1 MSVMDLLRAA
11 TLTKQLC
18 DRRVELVRLFGEAT
32 YEERTTLA
40 KARIREVMAL
50 RHDDNA
56 LSAAI
61 AFCKDLAAR
70 HPGADVST
78 AQQFVLCA
86 AADLAEGR

>member
-11 TLTKQLC
+11 ALTTQLC
-18 DRRVELVRLFGEAT
+18 ERRTDLIRLFGEAT
-32 YEERTTLA
+32 YQERTALA
-40 KARIREVMAL
+40 KARIREVMTL